1 VGVGDIGAMHDLV
14 RRERKCKADVDGRG
28 AGRINDAGMDGRPGS
43 DFYGSWKQRR
53 RDRISISDGAWIRA
67 GAYNADDDG
76 TSWADGM
83 RGDGVG
89 VRDVGAVYDGRTGSE
104 RHCHNCGDGRTAR
117 RVNEYG
123 GVDGQW
129 NDERHNT
136 QQHWRDGIDVG
147 DGAWIRAGAGG
158 ADRHGP
164 GRADRVRGDGVGVGD
179 IGAVHDGRPGDA
191 RHRRCCADGRGAGR
205 EHDGGILDGR
215 REHER
220 GISQQCGGVRLGVG
234 DGAWIRAGT
243 GGADGDGTSRA
254 DRMRVDRV
262 GVGDVDAMQCSKARC
277 G

>member
-1 VGVGDIGAMHDLV
+1 
-14 RRERKCKADVDGRG
+14 
-28 AGRINDAGMDGRPGS
+28 
-43 DFYGSWKQRR
+43 
-53 RDRISISDGAWIRA
+53 
-67 GAYNADDDG
+67 
-76 TSWADGM
+76 
-83 RGDGVG
+83 
-89 VRDVGAVYDGRTGSE
+89 
-104 RHCHNCGDGRTAR
+104 
-117 RVNEYG
+117 
-123 GVDGQW
+123 
-129 NDERHNT
+129 
-136 QQHWRDGIDVG
+136 
-147 DGAWIRAGAGG
+147 
-158 ADRHGP
+158 
-164 GRADRVRGDGVGVGD
+164 VGVGD

-220 GISQQCGGVRLGVG
+220 GISQQCGGDRLGVG